1 MSAGF
6 DLAPA
11 CAHGHGVACTTGA
24 AEADGAAVVEKTT
37 AAVLAGAAD
46 AEKTEK
52 AVALAAWHGAAGD
65 VEKPK

>member
-1 MSAGF
+1 M
-6 DLAPA
+6 
-11 CAHGHGVACTTGA
+11 ACTTGA